1 MQSLINSCRINW
13 KANELTWEIS
23 LLNWDRTFPSTNTT
37 PRCHVYGVFIYSTQT
52 NFHTQYTQYIIAS
65 IVLQH
70 ACINK
75 RKWNCSHINQC
86 RSKTSG
92 STEISS
98 NFILIEYIGNS
109 EIETIFHFKIRTRFR
124 CSRNTTFVPYLF
136 FKWQKMLILNLS
148 KVN

>member
-23 LLNWDRTFPSTNTT
+23 LLNWDRTFPSTYTT
-37 PRCHVYGVFIYSTQT
+37 PRCHVYGIFIHSTHST
-52 NFHTQYTQYIIAS
+52 LLPRLYYKMRAS
-65 IVLQH
+65 INENEIV
-70 ACINK
+70 AISINVDLRPLAV
-75 RKWNCSHINQC
+75 RKFQA
-86 RSKTSG
+86 
-92 STEISS
+92 ISFWS
-98 NFILIEYIGNS
+98 NIGNS
-109 EIETIFHFKIRTRFR
+109 EIETIFHFKIRTRFQ